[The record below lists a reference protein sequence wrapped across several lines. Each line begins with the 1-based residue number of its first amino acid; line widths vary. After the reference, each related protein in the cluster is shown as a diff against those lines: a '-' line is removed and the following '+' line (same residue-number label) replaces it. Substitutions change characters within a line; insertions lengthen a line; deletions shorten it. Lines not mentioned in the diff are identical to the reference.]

1 MAHLFATLDQDEI
14 ARNFPIESGIV
25 EIMGFLIPTA
35 P

>member
-1 MAHLFATLDQDEI
+1 MANLFSTLDQDEV
-14 ARNFPIESGIV
+14 ARNFPIESGMV